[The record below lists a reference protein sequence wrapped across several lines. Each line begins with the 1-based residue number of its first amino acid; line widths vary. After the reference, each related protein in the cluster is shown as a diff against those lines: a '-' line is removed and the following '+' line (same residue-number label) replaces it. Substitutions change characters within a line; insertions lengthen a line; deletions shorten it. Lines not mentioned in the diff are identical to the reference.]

1 MSEKTMTRREF
12 NKVLAS
18 LGALSLSGLTAC
30 GAGGSS
36 TDGGSGS
43 AVQSLSFNLSA
54 EPSTASSLLAT
65 DLTSYNVIRP
75 TFCGLLRLDEDNN
88 VVPELAESYDVSDDM
103 LTYTFHLRS
112 SQWANGD
119 PLTAGDFEFA
129 WKQLLNPTYGAP
141 YSYLFY
147 DIAGAQEYNSGS
159 GDESAVGIK
168 ATDDSTLVVN
178 LVNPIP
184 YFPFLCTQPPFFPVK
199 ESFFEDCEAKGDNTY
214 ASSADNLLCNGP
226 FKMVSWDHN
235 SQIQLEKN
243 PNYWDA
249 DSVKLDSVTLMMV
262 TEATTEYNMF
272 TAGELDQCP
281 LGTASVRQQA
291 KDAGYDITE
300 YGTGAVFYVM
310 FNLASGPLAN
320 KHIRQA
326 LSYAINRDSLINDVF
341 QSSDDIALGFT
352 PPEIKTPDGQDFHSL
367 VGDCFKD
374 NDAEGAKAALEAGLS
389 ELGLTELPTLEV
401 LISESESDRT
411 QAAALQSDWKS
422 TLGVDA
428 EINTQ
433 PNKAKI
439 AAIDSGDFQI
449 CFTGWGP
456 DYDDP
461 MTYLDVF
468 TSDSGLNTG
477 AYKSDEY
484 DSLVELAKTTTDQDE
499 RTDAMVK
506 AEKILMDDM
515 PIAPLYISNSSEIV
529 SDNLSGWYG
538 KIFQGFNYYRAEK
551 TA

>member
-1 MSEKTMTRREF
+1 MSEKTMTRRGF
-12 NKVLAS
+12 TKVLAS

-30 GAGGSS
+30 GGSASTGGGDS
-36 TDGGSGS
+36 GSGT
-43 AVQSLSFNLSA
+43 QTINFNLTA
-54 EPSTASSLLAT
+54 EPSTASSMLAT

-75 TFCGLLRLDEDNN
+75 TLCGLLRLDEDNN

-112 SQWANGD
+112 SSWANGD
-119 PLTAGDFEFA
+119 ALTASDFEFA
-129 WKQLLNPTYGAP
+129 WKKLLDPDYGAP

-147 DIAGAQEYNSGS
+147 DIAGATDYNTGT

-168 ATDDSTLVVN
+168 ATDDSTLVVT
-178 LVNPIP
+178 LANPIP

-199 ESFFEDCEAKGDNTY
+199 ESFFEECEAKGDNTY

-235 SQIQLEKN
+235 SQIQLVKN
-243 PNYWDA
+243 SSYWDA
-249 DSVKLDSVTLMMV
+249 DSVKLDSATLMMV
-262 TEATTEYNMF
+262 TETTTEYNMF
-272 TAGELDQCP
+272 TAGELDQCT
-281 LGTASVRQQA
+281 LSTASVRQQA
-291 KDAGYDITE
+291 QDAGYDISE

-310 FNLASGPLAN
+310 FNLTNGPLAN

-341 QSSDDIALGFT
+341 QSGDKPALAFT
-352 PPEIKTPDGQDFHSL
+352 PPDIKTPDGQDFHSL
-367 VGDCFKD
+367 VGDCYKD
-374 NDAEGAKAALEAGLS
+374 NDADGAKAALKQGLS

-401 LISESESDRT
+401 LISESEQDRT
-411 QAAALQSDWKS
+411 QAAALQSDWKD
-422 TLGVDA
+422 TLGIDV
-428 EINTQ
+428 EVVTQ
-433 PNKAKI
+433 PSKAKI

-449 CFTGWGP
+449 GFTAWGP

-461 MTYLDVF
+461 MTFLDVF
-468 TSDSGLNTG
+468 TSSSGLNSG
-477 AYKSDEY
+477 GYGSADY

-515 PIAPLYISNSSEIV
+515 PIAPLYFNYTSEV
-529 SDNLSGWYG
+529 VTDKLTGWHG
-538 KIFQGFNYYRAEK
+538 KIFQGFNYLHAEK